1 MSYEIPIGAPI
12 QGEVTVRKNSG
23 ADVGTQPRINLI
35 EGSNVTLTVTDDPG
49 NNEIDVTI
57 AATGGGGSGTVTSV
71 SVTTANGISGTVA
84 NPTTTPAITLQL
96 GEPTA
101 DGIIYGE
108 ITPPSAPAAN
118 KLETY
123 AYDVNGFTQFAAKD
137 STGDITR
144 LDLDQVVIA
153 RNTSGSTINK
163 GQAVNFTGATGQTPN
178 IGLAI
183 ATAMSTAASGIAAT
197 SIANNAFGRVHV
209 GGVIEDLD
217 TSSYVEGDIL
227 YLSAS
232 TAGGFTTTIPS
243 SPNISQQ
250 MAVVVH
256 SHATQGQLLV
266 VNRTANPA
274 TFSDPGA
281 NGLVARTSLNTSSAR
296 TITAGSSKITVT
308 NGSGV
313 SGNPTIDADSAAIL
327 SGGSTTSLPEG
338 TALYFT
344 DERAQDAV
352 GTILVDTD
360 TIDLNYADATPS
372 ITANARVQMS
382 ITSDASGLK
391 LSGDATSPGNS
402 QYYGTNGSGV
412 KGFYSLPAGGTGD
425 VTGPASSVAG
435 NIATFN
441 GTTGKIIQDGG
452 KALPAGA
459 VVGTT
464 DSQTLSSK
472 TLTTPTI
479 ADFTNATHNHQS
491 AAGGGSLDAAA
502 IGSGTVATARL
513 GSGTANST
521 TFLRGDQ
528 TWATPPGS
536 SSINTGT
543 TTINFGAFPGSSD
556 TSVTVTGQTTILGTS
571 VVQAWMYPTATADH
585 SADEHLLETIKVMA
599 GNVVAGTGFTI
610 YAANTSQLNEPL
622 ETPGISKF
630 RSAAATVYGDS
641 NPSAGGTGTR
651 IYGSWTVAWQWV

>member
-57 AATGGGGSGTVTSV
+57 AASGSGGGLPDTGSNGIVVRDSATPTTVARTITAGSSSVSITNGSG
-71 SVTTANGISGTVA
+71 VA
-84 NPTTTPAITLQL
+84 GNPTVDVVPA
-96 GEPTA
+96 
-101 DGIIYGE
+101 
-108 ITPPSAPAAN
+108 
-118 KLETY
+118 
-123 AYDVNGFTQFAAKD
+123 
-137 STGDITR
+137 
-144 LDLDQVVIA
+144 
-153 RNTSGSTINK
+153 
-163 GQAVNFTGATGQTPN
+163 NFTGIPQAGVTNLTTDLSGKQPLDATLTALAAYNTNGVLTQTAPDTFTGRT
-178 IGLAI
+178 I
-183 ATAMSTAASGIAAT
+183 TAGSTAVTVTNGDGVSGNPTVDVDESQFSGIPQAGVTNLTTDLAGKQPLDATLTALAAYNT
-197 SIANNAFGRVHV
+197 NGILTQTAA
-209 GGVIEDLD
+209 D
-217 TSSYVEGDIL
+217 TF
-227 YLSAS
+227 
-232 TAGGFTTTIPS
+232 AG
-243 SPNISQQ
+243 
-250 MAVVVH
+250 
-256 SHATQGQLLV
+256 
-266 VNRTANPA
+266 
-274 TFSDPGA
+274 
-281 NGLVARTSLNTSSAR
+281 R

-412 KGFYSLPAGGTGD
+412 KGFYSLPTGGTGD
-425 VTGPASSVAG
+425 VTGPASSVSG

-464 DSQTLSSK
+464 DSQTLSAK

-502 IGSGTVATARL
+502 IGSGTVAAARL
-513 GSGTANST
+513 GTGTANST

-622 ETPGISKF
+622 ETAGISTF
-630 RSAAATVYGDS
+630 RSAAATVYGNS
-641 NPSAGGTGTR
+641 NPSVGGEGTL